1 MVGFDSVVLYVIL
14 GALVGIIWSLRRIY
28 VLENKIVALD
38 EKTEKLLAHVNKK
51 K

>member
-1 MVGFDSVVLYVIL
+1 MVSFDSLVLYIIL
-14 GALVGIIWSLRRIY
+14 GALIGIIWSLRRMY

-38 EKTEKLLAHVNKK
+38 EKTEKVLAHIKK